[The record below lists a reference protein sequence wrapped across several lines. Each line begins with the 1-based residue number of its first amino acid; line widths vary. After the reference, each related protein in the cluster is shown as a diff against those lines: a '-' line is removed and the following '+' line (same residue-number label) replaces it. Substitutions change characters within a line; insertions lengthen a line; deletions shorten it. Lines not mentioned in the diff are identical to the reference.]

1 MKTCKRKMW
10 KIGGRAAAFLLLLT
24 VSVILSGTKVQAEG
38 RPVSFSACQ
47 ISGGNV
53 SCTLTAGSV
62 PSSDDGKYYIYADEV
77 YQDGPVGTVV
87 ASVDAGA
94 SVTASFP
101 LNYNTADSNLSR
113 KFLVAVKR
121 GGQMMQVSD
130 EHYITNPGANAAYTT
145 ARMNRGIK
153 GILPEVSAIASGE
166 LKDLGVQQVVYN
178 IYLDEICAAPGEAGA
193 SPYT

>member
-1 MKTCKRKMW
+1 MRACKRKMW

-24 VSVILSGTKVQAEG
+24 VSVIIFGSNVRAEG
-38 RPVSFSACQ
+38 RPVSISSCQ

-53 SCTLTAGSV
+53 SCTLTSSSV
-62 PSSDDGKYYIYADEV
+62 PASDDGKYYIYADEV

-113 KFLVAVKR
+113 KF
-121 GGQMMQVSD
+121 
-130 EHYITNPGANAAYTT
+130 
-145 ARMNRGIK
+145 
-153 GILPEVSAIASGE
+153 
-166 LKDLGVQQVVYN
+166 
-178 IYLDEICAAPGEAGA
+178 
-193 SPYT
+193 